1 MKNDRTSQ
9 FLARNREQHV
19 SEMMAA
25 EINASQIQYKG
36 WALGVSDQ
44 YQADRSKCEAECPQP
59 YHWPFA
65 SVSCSFG
72 NHRVAQGFAMVRTR
86 NIMRHVCKLMPLY
99 CAKFTHLADEA
110 RRLHMDLG
118 PLDDTRLL

>member
-1 MKNDRTSQ
+1 MGLDRVANAIDMKNDRTSQ

-72 NHRVAQGFAMVRTR
+72 NHRELPR
-86 NIMRHVCKLMPLY
+86 
-99 CAKFTHLADEA
+99 
-110 RRLHMDLG
+110 DL
-118 PLDDTRLL
+118 LW